1 MPEEIEEW
9 LDDVVSCGV
18 WVADTVQQVACYLV
32 LKVVRG
38 RGEAIDDDKAP
49 DVPTKP
55 ETLDKF
61 ICLKEIHT
69 FLETLQ
75 LPKAL
80 SHSKH
85 TGFLQQASGDTL
97 VVCID
102 MGAWNFSDLPLIN
115 ITEIMSI

>member
-18 WVADTVQQVACYLV
+18 WIADMVQQEACYLV

-38 RGEAIDDDKAP
+38 RGEAIDNDKAP
-49 DVPTKP
+49 EVPTKP

-69 FLETLQ
+69 
-75 LPKAL
+75 
-80 SHSKH
+80 S
-85 TGFLQQASGDTL
+85 
-97 VVCID
+97 
-102 MGAWNFSDLPLIN
+102 
-115 ITEIMSI
+115 